1 MKYLEVGKIVT
12 THGIKG
18 EVKVQVITDNISR
31 FEKGNCLYI
40 GENKE
45 KIIVDS
51 YRIQKNMVLL
61 AFNGITNINDVL
73 KYVDKM
79 LYVDVDEIRDDEE
92 IYYDDLIDCVVKVD
106 EEEIGTVIDVIEVP
120 QGEILKIQKN
130 NGKIA
135 LVPYVD
141 EFIIDVDI
149 ENKVI
154 LIDPIEGL
162 L

>member
-73 KYVDKM
+73 KYIDKM

-106 EEEIGTVIDVIEVP
+106 EEEKNDGSFVRARGCDLPCGCVDLPSISY
-120 QGEILKIQKN
+120 IQRR
-130 NGKIA
+130 GFRI
-135 LVPYVD
+135 
-141 EFIIDVDI
+141 
-149 ENKVI
+149 
-154 LIDPIEGL
+154 
-162 L
+162 